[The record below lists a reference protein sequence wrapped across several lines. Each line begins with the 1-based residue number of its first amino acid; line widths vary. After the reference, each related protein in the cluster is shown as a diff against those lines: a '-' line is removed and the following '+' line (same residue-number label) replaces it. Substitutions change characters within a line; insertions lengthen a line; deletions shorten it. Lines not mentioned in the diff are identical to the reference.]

1 MSKVAHYLQ
10 EHLLGEVIT
19 SSQAR
24 KYFATDASIC
34 TITPAFVLYPRN
46 ENDVRKAARFTWQ
59 LAERGRT
66 IPITARGLG
75 TSQTGAAIGS
85 GIVMVYPAHMNRIL
99 ELDGKTGAV
108 TIEPGIS
115 CGKLQQTLYTH
126 GRFLPPIP
134 MRAEN
139 TTIGGAI
146 ATNSGGEK
154 SVKYGVMGRYVKGLR
169 VVLANG
175 EIIATKRLAKR
186 ELSKKLGLSTFE
198 GEIYRT
204 LDTLLEE
211 NQDTVKSLK
220 LGVTKNSAGYA
231 LADIR
236 HKDGS
241 FDLTPLFVGSEGTL
255 GLITEATLDS
265 EIYNPA
271 TTLIAAYI
279 DDFQVAEEIL
289 AELRK
294 LPEGPSAVEM
304 VDGQLLGFIDQY
316 SPNQLK
322 GVIDKPFPK
331 LVLLIEFDN
340 SSARLQKRMV
350 KKTQKLLKHYQV
362 TFQTETEEAG
372 QQTLWKIRD
381 SATSVITHT
390 DSNLR
395 AVPFIEDAIVP
406 VERFNEYLG
415 SVYALLAKH
424 HLMAGVWG
432 HAGDGNLRLQPF
444 LDISQIGDRQKLFR
458 LMDEYYDLVIGLGG
472 STSAGNGDGRVR
484 SSYLP
489 KLYGDDAY
497 ELFEKVKLAFD
508 PYGTLNPGVKV
519 GTNIES
525 LKPLL
530 RYDYSVEHLYDHLPR
545 S

>member
-19 SSQAR
+19 SAQAR
-24 KYFATDASIC
+24 KYFSTDASIC

-85 GIVMVYPAHMNRIL
+85 GIVMVFPAHMNRIL

-108 TIEPGIS
+108 TIEPGIG

-126 GRFLPPIP
+126 GRFIPSIP

-139 TTIGGAI
+139 ATMGGAI

-154 SVKYGVMGRYVKGLR
+154 SVKYGVTGRFVKGLR

-220 LGVTKNSAGYA
+220 IGVTKNSAGYA

-236 HKDGS
+236 QKDGS

-255 GLITEATLDS
+255 GLITEATLGS
-265 EIYNPA
+265 ELYNPA
-271 TTLIAAYI
+271 TTLIAAFI
-279 DDFQVAEEIL
+279 DDIQVAEEVL

-294 LPEGPSAVEM
+294 LPEGPSAIEM

-340 SSARLQKRMV
+340 FSARVQKRMV
-350 KKTQKLLKHYQV
+350 KKTQKILGHYQV
-362 TFQTETEEAG
+362 NYQTETEEAG

-381 SATSVITHT
+381 SATSVLTHT

-395 AVPFIEDAIVP
+395 AVPFIEDSIVP

-415 SVYALLAKH
+415 SVHALLAKH
-424 HLMAGVWG
+424 HLMAGIWG

-458 LMDEYYDLVIGLGG
+458 LMDEYCDLVISLGG
-472 STSAGNGDGRVR
+472 STSAGHGDGRLR
-484 SSYLP
+484 SAYLP

-497 ELFEKVKLAFD
+497 ALFEKVKLAFD

-519 GTNIES
+519 GTSIES

-530 RYDYSVEHLYDHLPR
+530 RYDYSVEHMYDHLPR